1 MLKKIKS
8 KYVSKLSKS
17 HKDLTPM
24 AGAAP
29 NGVGNNLFLS
39 INTLAL
45 EQIDFPNKIFDNAL
59 SPKYHNPSYHHA

>member
-1 MLKKIKS
+1 
-8 KYVSKLSKS
+8 
-17 HKDLTPM
+17 M
-24 AGAAP
+24 AGGVA
-29 NGVGNNLFLS
+29 NGLGNNLFLS